1 MDKNEILRRSQEENQ
16 YSDEREKQI
25 EAKSESFGQNII
37 VFGLIILT
45 VFNWIKGLPV
55 KHFIAIFWASVAAKY
70 YYLFWKNRKK
80 RDLFWGLLTTATCLG
95 NLFLLY
101 WEVFQ

>member
-16 YSDEREKQI
+16 YGDEREKQI

-55 KHFIAIFWASVAAKY
+55 KHFIAIFWASE
-70 YYLFWKNRKK
+70 LHPI
-80 RDLFWGLLTTATCLG
+80 C
-95 NLFLLY
+95 
-101 WEVFQ
+101 

>member
-16 YSDEREKQI
+16 YGDEREKQI
-25 EAKSESFGQNII
+25 EAKCESFGQNII

-55 KHFIAIFWASVAAKY
+55 
-70 YYLFWKNRKK
+70 
-80 RDLFWGLLTTATCLG
+80 
-95 NLFLLY
+95 
-101 WEVFQ
+101 

>member
-16 YSDEREKQI
+16 YGDEREKQI

-55 KHFIAIFWASVAAKY
+55 KHFIAILWASVTAKY

-80 RDLFWGLLTTATCLG
+80 RDLFWGLLTTATCLAD
-95 NLFLLY
+95 LFLLY

>member
-16 YSDEREKQI
+16 YGDEREKQI

-37 VFGLIILT
+37 VLGLIILT
-45 VFNWIKGLPV
+45 IFNAIKGLPV
-55 KHFIAIFWASVAAKY
+55 KHFIAILWASTAAKY
-70 YYLFWKNRKK
+70 YYLFWKNHKK
-80 RDLFWGLLTTATCLG
+80 RDLFWGLLATATCLAD
-95 NLFLLY
+95 LFLLY

>member
-16 YSDEREKQI
+16 YGDEREKQI

-55 KHFIAIFWASVAAKY
+55 KHFIAILWAMNCTPFVRQYDILNNKWGDFYAKRST
-70 YYLFWKNRKK
+70 K
-80 RDLFWGLLTTATCLG
+80 
-95 NLFLLY
+95 
-101 WEVFQ
+101 

>member
-16 YSDEREKQI
+16 YGDEREKQI

-55 KHFIAIFWASVAAKY
+55 KHFIAILWASVAAKY

-80 RDLFWGLLTTATCLG
+80 TRSLLGFAYHCHLSG
-95 NLFLLY
+95 
-101 WEVFQ
+101 

>member
-16 YSDEREKQI
+16 YGDEREKQI

-55 KHFIAIFWASVAAKY
+55 KHFIAIFWASISGRDCLLFYRHRKVYHGVIALAAAILCVANIIE
-70 YYLFWKNRKK
+70 YL
-80 RDLFWGLLTTATCLG
+80 GG
-95 NLFLLY
+95 I
-101 WEVFQ
+101 

>member
-16 YSDEREKQI
+16 YGDEREKQI

-55 KHFIAIFWASVAAKY
+55 KHFIAILWASELNPKS
-70 YYLFWKNRKK
+70 
-80 RDLFWGLLTTATCLG
+80 
-95 NLFLLY
+95 
-101 WEVFQ
+101 

>member
-16 YSDEREKQI
+16 YGDEREKQI

-45 VFNWIKGLPV
+45 VFN
-55 KHFIAIFWASVAAKY
+55 
-70 YYLFWKNRKK
+70 
-80 RDLFWGLLTTATCLG
+80 
-95 NLFLLY
+95 
-101 WEVFQ
+101 